1 MIDNCRPQAQALI
14 DKWRER
20 AAFCRVHNHVEGDA
34 EDVYNTCADEL
45 EAILVPSPPVICR
58 TCQGR
63 GWIMKSEQRDF
74 GNGLGAG
81 GSWNALCPDCDRA
94 AASVLR
100 PRHEPTQKLAEAVDD
115 TPTAST

>member
-1 MIDNCRPQAQALI
+1 MAEFSRPQAQALI
-14 DKWRER
+14 DKWRKK
-20 AAFCRVHNHVEGDA
+20 AAENGAIYAQGISE
-34 EDVYNTCADEL
+34 CADEL